1 LKKKLTKSI
10 TKIKHIVKKSTES
23 LVAKLNDSL
32 AEIFY
37 DNQLNIMAKKTNF
50 VQRSSSRINGTE
62 FIQSMILASIDPKS
76 CPLSGIVDTLVT
88 INPQAKMSVSGLRQ
102 RINSPEAVVFL
113 VEAYTNT
120 VESKLKK
127 MSTELNSLSNKYD
140 KGALQYFSEVLLH
153 DSSSCTLNEILKDK
167 FKGSSGLASK
177 SLVKIDLIHDL
188 KANHVEE
195 VIITDVSEP
204 DIVLSKRILKHVKK
218 TTLVIQDLGFFEIE
232 TFEKINEK
240 EGYYLSRLLSGVLVY
255 LNKVDKNPIDLG
267 KHLLMLSKKGK
278 SLDIEVFVTKK
289 KMRTRLLA
297 YLVPDEVFNKRRRD
311 YDKKYNGRTASAE
324 TIARQR
330 FTILITNVPKE
341 IWSWKIVGTIY
352 KIRWQIELLFKVWKS
367 QLNFN
372 YLEGTKSERIYCLIY
387 ARLLAIIL
395 ILTVYSI
402 IEKLITPFGLELSL
416 TKLVNW
422 LKRQGRFMT
431 IILKGVT
438 SELLDSLVQGL
449 ELLCKDNWQSNRK
462 TTQQY
467 IEDEISFFES
477 FKNVA

>member
-1 LKKKLTKSI
+1 MYK
-10 TKIKHIVKKSTES
+10 
-23 LVAKLNDSL
+23 
-32 AEIFY
+32 
-37 DNQLNIMAKKTNF
+37 
-50 VQRSSSRINGTE
+50 
-62 FIQSMILASIDPKS
+62 
-76 CPLSGIVDTLVT
+76 
-88 INPQAKMSVSGLRQ
+88 RQ
-102 RINSPEAVVFL
+102 
-113 VEAYTNT
+113 
-120 VESKLKK
+120 
-127 MSTELNSLSNKYD
+127 
-140 KGALQYFSEVLLH
+140 
-153 DSSSCTLNEILKDK
+153 
-167 FKGSSGLASK
+167 
-177 SLVKIDLIHDL
+177 
-188 KANHVEE
+188 
-195 VIITDVSEP
+195 
-204 DIVLSKRILKHVKK
+204 
-218 TTLVIQDLGFFEIE
+218 
-232 TFEKINEK
+232 
-240 EGYYLSRLLSGVLVY
+240 
-255 LNKVDKNPIDLG
+255 
-267 KHLLMLSKKGK
+267 
-278 SLDIEVFVTKK
+278 
-289 KMRTRLLA
+289 
-297 YLVPDEVFNKRRRD
+297 
-311 YDKKYNGRTASAE
+311 
-324 TIARQR
+324 
-330 FTILITNVPKE
+330 
-341 IWSWKIVGTIY
+341 TIY